1 MVLDIRTYKH
11 ECRRAEVDRR
21 REAIRRSAWDRWRKT
36 VVIPVLI
43 LVLGAR
49 TPVALADLI
58 RIVAGG

>member
-1 MVLDIRTYKH
+1 MGKRVPQSTQVPTSRVSLLPRPRVT
-11 ECRRAEVDRR
+11 VG
-21 REAIRRSAWDRWRKT
+21 WRKT

-43 LVLGAR
+43 LALGAR